1 MPKLSA
7 GWDGIPSIV
16 LKYLPNNVISILS
29 YIFNLSL
36 SQGKFISNFK
46 HAKIIPLFKKG
57 SAKDVSNY
65 RPISLL
71 SCFSKILE
79 KLVYNRLYSFLEKS
93 NAINEHQ
100 FGFRKKHSTSH
111 LTSLLTA
118 NIATSFEN
126 KMNTLG
132 IFLDLSKAFDTI
144 NHEILLNKLYHYGI
158 RGTVYNWFK
167 SYLIERSQQVDYNSH
182 ISNIRTISSSVPQG
196 SILGPLLFI
205 IYVNDF
211 PNCLKFSSNL
221 SFADDTTVILSAKNS
236 NLLVQKGNKEL
247 KNIDNWLIANKLS
260 LNIKKTKYMIFS
272 TSSSNRTQKKS
283 LLTIRGKP
291 IDRVSSIKLLGV
303 IFNEHLT
310 WKDHMEMLLSKL
322 KSSLYCVMR
331 VKPYLNKESLL
342 TLFHSLILS
351 HIRYCIT
358 TWCFGHNVL
367 LNKLQKICNKF
378 MKMIFISKSIK
389 NSKKTKITNIMYNIQ
404 QLYKLNIAIF
414 MYKFFNKQLPTA
426 FNNVFQTKTSNVITR
441 SNSQIISI
449 SCKNTVSKQSIRYIG
464 PKIWN
469 QLPASI
475 KQSNSLSAFNKKAK
489 IFFLEELS
497 NT

>member
-1 MPKLSA
+1 M
-7 GWDGIPSIV
+7 IF
-16 LKYLPNNVISILS
+16 ILS

-65 RPISLL
+65 RPISLR

-118 NIATSFEN
+118 NIATFFEN

-132 IFLDLSKAFDTI
+132 IFLDLSKAFNII
-144 NHEILLNKLYHYGI
+144 NHEILLNKLHHYGI

-167 SYLIERSQQVDYNSH
+167 SYLIGRSQQVDYNSH

-221 SFADDTTVILSAKNS
+221 SFADDTTVILSEKNS

-260 LNIKKTKYMIFS
+260 LNIKKTMYMIFS
-272 TSSSNRTQKKS
+272 TSSSNKK
-283 LLTIRGKP
+283 
-291 IDRVSSIKLLGV
+291 
-303 IFNEHLT
+303 N
-310 WKDHMEMLLSKL
+310 
-322 KSSLYCVMR
+322 
-331 VKPYLNKESLL
+331 
-342 TLFHSLILS
+342 LF
-351 HIRYCIT
+351 
-358 TWCFGHNVL
+358 
-367 LNKLQKICNKF
+367 
-378 MKMIFISKSIK
+378 
-389 NSKKTKITNIMYNIQ
+389 
-404 QLYKLNIAIF
+404 
-414 MYKFFNKQLPTA
+414 
-426 FNNVFQTKTSNVITR
+426 
-441 SNSQIISI
+441 
-449 SCKNTVSKQSIRYIG
+449 
-464 PKIWN
+464 
-469 QLPASI
+469 
-475 KQSNSLSAFNKKAK
+475 
-489 IFFLEELS
+489 
-497 NT
+497 

>member
-1 MPKLSA
+1 
-7 GWDGIPSIV
+7 
-16 LKYLPNNVISILS
+16 
-29 YIFNLSL
+29 
-36 SQGKFISNFK
+36 
-46 HAKIIPLFKKG
+46 
-57 SAKDVSNY
+57 
-65 RPISLL
+65 
-71 SCFSKILE
+71 
-79 KLVYNRLYSFLEKS
+79 
-93 NAINEHQ
+93 
-100 FGFRKKHSTSH
+100 
-111 LTSLLTA
+111 
-118 NIATSFEN
+118 
-126 KMNTLG
+126 MNTLG
-132 IFLDLSKAFDTI
+132 IFPDLSKAFDTI
-144 NHEILLNKLYHYGI
+144 NHEILLNKLHRYGI

-167 SYLIERSQQVDYNSH
+167 SYLIGRSQQVDYNSH

-272 TSSSNRTQKKS
+272 TSSSNKTQKKS

-331 VKPYLNKESLL
+331 VKPYLNKKSLL

-358 TWCFGHNVL
+358 TWCFRHNVL
-367 LNKLQKICNKF
+367 LN
-378 MKMIFISKSIK
+378 S
-389 NSKKTKITNIMYNIQ
+389 
-404 QLYKLNIAIF
+404 
-414 MYKFFNKQLPTA
+414 P
-426 FNNVFQTKTSNVITR
+426 R
-441 SNSQIISI
+441 
-449 SCKNTVSKQSIRYIG
+449 
-464 PKIWN
+464 W
-469 QLPASI
+469 
-475 KQSNSLSAFNKKAK
+475 
-489 IFFLEELS
+489 
-497 NT
+497 